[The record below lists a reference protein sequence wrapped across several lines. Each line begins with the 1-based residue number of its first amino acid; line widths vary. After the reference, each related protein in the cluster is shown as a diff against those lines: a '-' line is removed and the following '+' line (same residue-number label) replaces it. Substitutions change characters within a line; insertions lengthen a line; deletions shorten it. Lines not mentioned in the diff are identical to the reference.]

1 MPIAPGAMVFT
12 AWAAAVAIWDCR
24 TRRVPNALTVAGLAV
39 ASACSLL
46 RISPFGIAAAQAAQG
61 AALGF
66 VAVLP
71 FFLMRVMGAAD
82 VKVFAVLG
90 AWCGV
95 SALIDLWCMASI
107 AAALH
112 AVALLVAARMPVSA
126 LWRRGQPTFTVGT
139 RRGAPYAALLVAAA
153 ALMMIGH
160 RFPGGHA

>member
-1 MPIAPGAMVFT
+1 MPIAPGAIVFT

-24 TRRVPNALTVAGLAV
+24 TRRVPNALAVVGLAV
-39 ASACSLL
+39 ASACSLM
-46 RISPFGIAAAQAAQG
+46 RMSPFGITAVQAAQG

-66 VAVLP
+66 LAVLP

-95 SALIDLWCMASI
+95 RALIDLWCMASI

-112 AVALLVAARMPVSA
+112 AVTLLVAARMPMSA

-153 ALMMIGH
+153 GLLMVG
-160 RFPGGHA
+160 RRLAGGHA